1 MFCHQCGSELASDA
15 RFCAN
20 CGASVAAPPESPDE
34 APKPRFDPYDP
45 LGSEGMSP
53 PPTPDTTRPDATPG
67 RPAFMRDLPAPVRLS
82 SAWRRLGGHLLDGL
96 LILLTLL
103 IGWLVWSIIVW
114 GRGQT
119 PAKQLLGMRV
129 LSRETLTSARRG
141 RMFAREIPCKW
152 IIELFASITIVGFVV
167 YFWLLWDNARQ
178 ELWDKMVE
186 TIVVNDPENVL
197 DPRR

>member
-1 MFCHQCGSELASDA
+1 MYCSQCGSELASDA

-20 CGASVAAPPESPDE
+20 CGASIAGEAKVPDA

-45 LGSEGMSP
+45 QVGERTSP
-53 PPTPDTTRPDATPG
+53 PSTTDATPG
-67 RPAFMRDLPAPVRLS
+67 RPAFMHELPATVRLS
-82 SAWRRLGGHLLDGL
+82 SAWRRLGGYLLEGL
-96 LILLTLL
+96 LIVLTLL

-152 IIELFASITIVGFVV
+152 IVELFASITVVGFVV
-167 YFWLLWDNARQ
+167 YFWLLWDKERQ

>member
-1 MFCHQCGSELASDA
+1 MYCSQCGSELASDA

-20 CGASVAAPPESPDE
+20 CGASIAGEAKVPDA

-45 LGSEGMSP
+45 QAGERTSP
-53 PPTPDTTRPDATPG
+53 PSTTDATPG
-67 RPAFMRDLPAPVRLS
+67 RPAFMHELPATVRLS
-82 SAWRRLGGHLLDGL
+82 SAWRRLGGYLLEGL
-96 LILLTLL
+96 LILLTLI

-152 IIELFASITIVGFVV
+152 IIELFASITVVGVVV
-167 YFWLLWDNARQ
+167 YFWLLWDKERQ

>member
-1 MFCHQCGSELASDA
+1 MYCSQCGSELASDA

-20 CGASVAAPPESPDE
+20 CGTSVAGPPDGPDA

-45 LGSEGMSP
+45 RAGERTSP
-53 PPTPDTTRPDATPG
+53 PSTTDATPG
-67 RPAFMRDLPAPVRLS
+67 RPAFMHELPATVRLS
-82 SAWRRLGGHLLDGL
+82 SAWRRLGGYLLEGL

-152 IIELFASITIVGFVV
+152 IVELFASITVVGFVV
-167 YFWLLWDNARQ
+167 YFWLLWDKERQ

>member
-1 MFCHQCGSELASDA
+1 MHE
-15 RFCAN
+15 
-20 CGASVAAPPESPDE
+20 
-34 APKPRFDPYDP
+34 
-45 LGSEGMSP
+45 
-53 PPTPDTTRPDATPG
+53 
-67 RPAFMRDLPAPVRLS
+67 LPATVRLS
-82 SAWRRLGGHLLDGL
+82 SAWRRLGGYLLEGL

-114 GRGQT
+114 DRGQT

-152 IIELFASITIVGFVV
+152 IIELFASITVVGFVV
-167 YFWLLWDNARQ
+167 YFWLLWDKERQ

-186 TIVVNDPENVL
+186 TIVVNDPENLL

>member
-1 MFCHQCGSELASDA
+1 MYCSQCGSELASDA

-20 CGASVAAPPESPDE
+20 CGASIAGEAKVPDA

-45 LGSEGMSP
+45 QAGER
-53 PPTPDTTRPDATPG
+53 TRPPSTTDPTPG
-67 RPAFMRDLPAPVRLS
+67 RPAFMHELPATVRLS
-82 SAWRRLGGHLLDGL
+82 SAWRRLGGYLLEGL
-96 LILLTLL
+96 LIVLTLL

-114 GRGQT
+114 DRGQT

-141 RMFAREIPCKW
+141 RMFAREVPCKW
-152 IIELFASITIVGFVV
+152 IIELFASITVVGFVV
-167 YFWLLWDNARQ
+167 YFWLLWDKERQ

-186 TIVVNDPENVL
+186 TIVVNDPENLL

>member
-1 MFCHQCGSELASDA
+1 MYCSQCGSELAGDA

-20 CGASVAAPPESPDE
+20 CGASIARE
-34 APKPRFDPYDP
+34 AKTPAETPTPRFDPYDP
-45 LGSEGMSP
+45 QGAERTSP
-53 PPTPDTTRPDATPG
+53 PSIADATPG
-67 RPAFMRDLPAPVRLS
+67 RPAFMHELPATVRLS
-82 SAWRRLGGHLLDGL
+82 SPWRRLGGHLLDGL
-96 LILLTLL
+96 LIVLTLL

-129 LSRETLTSARRG
+129 LNRETLVSAGRG

-152 IIELFASITIVGFVV
+152 IIGFLAGITIVGFVA
-167 YFWLLWDNARQ
+167 YFWLLWDKSRQ

-197 DPRR
+197 DARR

>member
-1 MFCHQCGSELASDA
+1 MYCSQCGSELASDA

-20 CGASVAAPPESPDE
+20 CGTSVAGPPDGADE

-45 LGSEGMSP
+45 LAGETTAP
-53 PPTPDTTRPDATPG
+53 PPSTPDPTPG

-82 SAWRRLGGHLLDGL
+82 SPWRRLGGHLLDGL

-152 IIELFASITIVGFVV
+152 IIELFASVTIVGFVV

-186 TIVVNDPENVL
+186 TIVVNDPENLL

>member
-1 MFCHQCGSELASDA
+1 MYCRECGSELASDA

-20 CGASVAAPPESPDE
+20 CGTSVAGPQDGADE

-45 LGSEGMSP
+45 LAGETTAP
-53 PPTPDTTRPDATPG
+53 PRSTPDATPG

-82 SAWRRLGGHLLDGL
+82 SPWRRLGGHLLDGL

-129 LSRETLTSARRG
+129 LSRETLTSAGRG
-141 RMFAREIPCKW
+141 RMVAREIPGKW
-152 IIELFASITIVGFVV
+152 ILELFARVTIVGFVV

-186 TIVVNDPENVL
+186 TIVVNDPENLL

>member
-1 MFCHQCGSELASDA
+1 MYCSQCGSELASDA

-20 CGASVAAPPESPDE
+20 CGASIARETRAPAETS
-34 APKPRFDPYDP
+34 KPRFDPYDP
-45 LGSEGMSP
+45 QSAERTSP
-53 PPTPDTTRPDATPG
+53 PPTTDATPG
-67 RPAFMRDLPAPVRLS
+67 RPAFMHELPATVRLS
-82 SAWRRLGGHLLDGL
+82 SAWRRLGGYLLEGL

-129 LSRETLTSARRG
+129 LNRETLVSAGRG

-152 IIELFASITIVGFVV
+152 IIELFASITVVGFVV
-167 YFWLLWDNARQ
+167 YFWLLWDKERQ

>member
-1 MFCHQCGSELASDA
+1 MYCRECGSELASDA

-20 CGASVAAPPESPDE
+20 CGTSVAGPPDGADE

-45 LGSEGMSP
+45 QAGERTTP
-53 PPTPDTTRPDATPG
+53 PSTTDASPG
-67 RPAFMRDLPAPVRLS
+67 RPAFMHELPATVRLS
-82 SAWRRLGGHLLDGL
+82 SAWRRLGGYLLEGL
-96 LILLTLL
+96 LIVLTLL

-152 IIELFASITIVGFVV
+152 IIELFASITVVGFVV
-167 YFWLLWDNARQ
+167 YFWLLWDKERQ

-186 TIVVNDPENVL
+186 TIVVNDPESVL

>member
-1 MFCHQCGSELASDA
+1 MYCSQCGSELASDA
-15 RFCAN
+15 RFCTN
-20 CGASVAAPPESPDE
+20 CGASIPGEAKSPDA

-45 LGSEGMSP
+45 QAGERTSP
-53 PPTPDTTRPDATPG
+53 PSTTDATAG
-67 RPAFMRDLPAPVRLS
+67 RPAFMHELPATVRLS
-82 SAWRRLGGHLLDGL
+82 SAWRRLGGYLLEGL

-129 LSRETLTSARRG
+129 LSRETLTSAGRG

-152 IIELFASITIVGFVV
+152 IIELFAGITVVGFVV
-167 YFWLLWDNARQ
+167 YFWLLWDKERQ

-197 DPRR
+197 DPHR

>member
-1 MFCHQCGSELASDA
+1 VYCSQCGSELASDA

-20 CGASVAAPPESPDE
+20 CGTSVAGPPDGADE

-45 LGSEGMSP
+45 QVGERTSP
-53 PPTPDTTRPDATPG
+53 PSTTDATPG
-67 RPAFMRDLPAPVRLS
+67 RPAFMHELPATVRLS
-82 SAWRRLGGHLLDGL
+82 SPWRRLGGHLLEGL

-178 ELWDKMVE
+178 ELWDKMVV
-186 TIVVNDPENVL
+186 TIVVNDPESVL